1 MDSNLIT
8 KNVVVK
14 INIVFT
20 KEERTK
26 RRMLT
31 ISTYDARKILIYGST
46 WDKNVYRRIMYIKME
61 WH

>member
-46 WDKNVYRRIMYIKME
+46 
-61 WH
+61 